1 MKSKPTLGMNP
12 FAEEALHLAAKGQ
25 GTDGMSSTS
34 AAIGPNLAM
43 GGPLAQPVINAQ
55 GYSNDVKRAQNVS
68 QNISTAIPQAQAQA
82 LGELKT
88 NEAKLSQA
96 EYQAQHH
103 LLERISQMFYANDGG
118 GATFALGLPE
128 VAQQVKQHVA
138 EQKLMAYGI
147 NPQVPYTSNN
157 FAA

>member
-55 GYSNDVKRAQNVS
+55 GY
-68 QNISTAIPQAQAQA
+68 
-82 LGELKT
+82 
-88 NEAKLSQA
+88 
-96 EYQAQHH
+96 
-103 LLERISQMFYANDGG
+103 
-118 GATFALGLPE
+118 
-128 VAQQVKQHVA
+128 
-138 EQKLMAYGI
+138 
-147 NPQVPYTSNN
+147 
-157 FAA
+157 